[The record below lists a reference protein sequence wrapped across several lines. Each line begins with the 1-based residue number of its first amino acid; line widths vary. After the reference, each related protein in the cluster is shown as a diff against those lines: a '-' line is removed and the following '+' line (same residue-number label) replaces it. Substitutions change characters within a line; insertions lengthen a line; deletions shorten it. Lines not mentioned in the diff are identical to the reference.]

1 MPTNAERLIN
11 AVHDLPEPL
20 LAEVLDFAEF
30 LKARIVIADKAKPP
44 LALADLCG
52 GLDESG
58 AFKGSPVS
66 IQKTMR
72 DEWH

>member
-1 MPTNAERLIN
+1 MSTNVERLIN

-30 LKARIVIADKAKPP
+30 LKSKIVVADKAKPALT
-44 LALADLCG
+44 LAGLCG
-52 GLDESG
+52 GLDDSG
-58 AFKGSPVS
+58 AFQGSPLS
-66 IQKTMR
+66 IQKAMR

>member
-1 MPTNAERLIN
+1 MPTNAERLIDAAHN
-11 AVHDLPEPL
+11 LPEPL
-20 LAEVLDFAEF
+20 LTEVLDFAEF
-30 LKARIVIADKAKPP
+30 LKAKRVFADKEKPP

-58 AFKGSPVS
+58 AFQGSPLS
-66 IQKTMR
+66 IQKAMR